1 MGVILIKSN
10 PIPARDNLASFK
22 KIKTD
27 KPVARLIKKKRE
39 RAQINNIG
47 NEKVTVDNAE
57 IQRTIRDYYK

>member
-27 KPVARLIKKKRE
+27 TPVARLIKKKRE
-39 RAQINNIG
+39 RAQINNIR

-57 IQRTIRDYYK
+57 IQRIIRDYYK